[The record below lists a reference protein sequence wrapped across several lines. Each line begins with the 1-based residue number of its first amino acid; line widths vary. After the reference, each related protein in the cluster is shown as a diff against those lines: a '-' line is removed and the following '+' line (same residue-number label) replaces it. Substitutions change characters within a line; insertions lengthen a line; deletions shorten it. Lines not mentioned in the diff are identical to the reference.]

1 MSYIK
6 LAKELIKTNKN
17 ILEIPIKKPIIKV
30 KLTNIKIEEPINEI
44 VNEPIEE
51 PFKTEPI
58 EETPKIEIKLEK
70 KLEIKREFIDEGK
83 EQIGL
88 VILQEI
94 DYQKI
99 NSFLEKYKEDKLL
112 LYNNIQIKILV
123 KNQEKQI
130 PVFTI
135 ETTTIESWSKTIKNL
150 IETDIK
156 IPKKYISKIIPFRTV
171 GKQFY
176 FIVILK
182 QHKTNY
188 NIPTSI
194 NWFKDFPNGMVYN
207 WDTRNLLYKHSEYSL
222 ENQIETIQNL
232 YSYINEIEKDRQWIE
247 RNYSIENSHNIIG
260 LNEVFETIAISV

>member
-1 MSYIK
+1 MSFLK
-6 LAKELIKTNKN
+6 QAKELIQTNKT
-17 ILEIPIKKPIIKV
+17 IVEIPIKKPK
-30 KLTNIKIEEPINEI
+30 IKIKITDFKIEKPINEI
-44 VNEPIEE
+44 ANEPIEE
-51 PFKTEPI
+51 I
-58 EETPKIEIKLEK
+58 LKIDTKPEKKQEI
-70 KLEIKREFIDEGK
+70 KLEIKREFLDEGR
-83 EQIGL
+83 EEIGL
-88 VILQEI
+88 IILQEI

-99 NSFLEKYKEDKLL
+99 NSFLDKNKEDRLL

-135 ETTTIESWSKTIKNL
+135 DTLNIESWSKTIKNL
-150 IETDIK
+150 IEIDIK

-182 QHKTNY
+182 QHRTNY

-194 NWFKDFPNGMVYN
+194 NWFKDYPNGMVYN

-222 ENQIETIQNL
+222 ENQIETIQDF

>member
-6 LAKELIKTNKN
+6 LAKELIKTN
-17 ILEIPIKKPIIKV
+17 IDIIEIPIKKPKMKV
-30 KLTNIKIEEPINEI
+30 KLTDIKIENPINEI
-44 VNEPIEE
+44 ANEPIEE
-51 PFKTEPI
+51 I
-58 EETPKIEIKLEK
+58 PKIQETIQET
-70 KLEIKREFIDEGK
+70 KREFIDEGK

-94 DYQKI
+94 DYLKI
-99 NSFLEKYKEDKLL
+99 NSFLEKNKEDKLL

-135 ETTTIESWSKTIKNL
+135 DTSIIDSWTKTIKNL
-150 IETDIK
+150 IETYIK

-182 QHKTNY
+182 QHETNY

-194 NWFKDFPNGMVYN
+194 YWFRDFPNGMGYN
-207 WDTRNLLYKHSEYSL
+207 WDTKNLLYKHSEYSL
-222 ENQIETIQNL
+222 ENQIETIQDL
-232 YSYINEIEKDRQWIE
+232 YSYINEIEKDRQWIK

-260 LNEVFETIAISV
+260 LNEIFETIAISV